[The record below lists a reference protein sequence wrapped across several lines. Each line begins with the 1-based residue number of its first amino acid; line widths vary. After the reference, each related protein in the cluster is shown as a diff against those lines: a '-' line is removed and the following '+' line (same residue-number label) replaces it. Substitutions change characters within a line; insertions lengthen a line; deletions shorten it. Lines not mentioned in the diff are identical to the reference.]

1 MVRRKTKIY
10 YVKIGKIILWYN
22 NRIINH
28 IAKHNVKIDEVV
40 QALEEGNPILLRL
53 KKSQNDWVAIAKH
66 PYSGRFLTIFLEE
79 TGKLMFRLKTA
90 RDSSEAEKRLY
101 RKMRE

>member
-1 MVRRKTKIY
+1 MVKKPRIY
-10 YVKIGKIILWYN
+10 RVLVGKIVLWYN
-22 NRIINH
+22 DRIINH
-28 IAKHNVKIDEVV
+28 IAKHNVKIDEVI
-40 QALEEGNPILLRL
+40 QALEDGKPILLRL

-79 TGKLMFRLKTA
+79 TGKLVFRLKTA

-101 RKMRE
+101 KKMRS